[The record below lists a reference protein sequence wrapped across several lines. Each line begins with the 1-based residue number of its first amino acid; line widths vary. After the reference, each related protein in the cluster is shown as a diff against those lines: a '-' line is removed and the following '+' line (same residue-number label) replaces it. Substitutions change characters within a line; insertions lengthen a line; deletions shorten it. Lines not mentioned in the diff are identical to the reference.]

1 MLRSLLFVPAQDKML
16 KKVSVLDA
24 DGYIIDLEDS
34 ISNNDKIQALER
46 TEAFLKHNSIQNP
59 IYVRVNKENYV
70 NEIGRLEKFS
80 QIGFMLPKFENESD
94 YIECQEILSNHNTLA
109 LIETP
114 LGIVNIL
121 KIASCDWVDALA
133 FGAED
138 FTSGIN
144 MKNANEFLRYQKG
157 CLVTYAKA
165 YGKKVYDTP
174 SFHLGVEDEFK
185 LDVSDSVDL
194 GFDGK
199 LVISPKHI
207 HYVNNAF
214 MRVNPDEIM
223 DIITQY
229 ESTGEAVQVINGK
242 VYEKMHIENLKH
254 IVKCSNTGE
263 L

>member
-16 KKVSVLDA
+16 KKVGVLDA

-34 ISNNDKIQALER
+34 ISNDDKVQALER
-46 TEAFLKHNSIQNP
+46 TEAFLKNNTIHNP
-59 IYVRVNKENYV
+59 IYVRINKDNYV

-94 YIECQEILSNHNTLA
+94 YVKCQEILSNHNTLA

-114 LGIVNIL
+114 LGIVNIQR
-121 KIASCDWVDALA
+121 IASCQWVDALA

-138 FTSGIN
+138 FTASIN
-144 MKNANEFLRYQKG
+144 MKNSNEFLRYQKG

-165 YGKKVYDTP
+165 YEKKVYDTP
-174 SFHLGVEDEFK
+174 SFHLGISEEFK
-185 LDVSDSVDL
+185 FDVSESVDL

-207 HYVNNAF
+207 NCVNNAF
-214 MRVNPDEIM
+214 MRMNPDEIM

-242 VYEKMHIENLKH
+242 VYEKMHIENLKYM
-254 IVKCSNTGE
+254 IKCSNRGE